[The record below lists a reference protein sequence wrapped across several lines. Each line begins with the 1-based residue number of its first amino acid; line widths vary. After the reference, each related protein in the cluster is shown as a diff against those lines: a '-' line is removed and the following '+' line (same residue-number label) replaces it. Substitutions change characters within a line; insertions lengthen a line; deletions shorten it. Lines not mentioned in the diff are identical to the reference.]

1 MGFKKE
7 FFVDCVGA
15 VTILMDDLVV
25 FQGQVLKDDE
35 ERHHDDGDD
44 DKKCC
49 PPPKV
54 EVEVKA
60 ELCCDPDFIV
70 LRLICDPALI
80 KDDGCIR
87 EIEPDL
93 FEEGDIIR
101 INVNEI
107 IAVGPSRCCL
117 GDPPK
122 KD

>member
-15 VTILMDDLVV
+15 VTILTDDRII

-35 ERHHDDGDD
+35 ERHHDDD

-60 ELCCDPDFIV
+60 ELCCDPEFIV
-70 LRLICDPALI
+70 LRLLCDPAI
-80 KDDGCIR
+80 IR
-87 EIEPDL
+87 DNGNIQEIEPDL
-93 FEEGDIIR
+93 FKEGHIIR
-101 INVNEI
+101 INVAEI

-117 GDPPK
+117 GEENEA
-122 KD
+122 